1 MVWIGGD
8 TDMICALGGAVAE
21 VRFGIPIEIEE
32 EASKRLDEHILG
44 VVERFRNRSIVSD
57 RN

>member
-1 MVWIGGD
+1 MVWIGGN

-21 VRFGIPIEIEE
+21 ALFGIPIEIEE
-32 EASKRLDEHILG
+32 ETSNRLDEHILG
-44 VVERFRNRSIVSD
+44 VVERFRSRSIVSD

>member
-1 MVWIGGD
+1 MVWIGRD

-21 VRFGIPIEIEE
+21 VLFGIPIEIEE